1 MRIHHLHLQDFR
13 GFASFDLDLH
23 PDLTLLVGRN
33 GSGKTGV
40 LRGLAVALGAWF
52 GGMSSAEVR
61 GYDRTIKK
69 RDARLTRVESGGLPT
84 LEASYP
90 VKVRAEGTVIGR
102 RISWL
107 RELGHPKGRTTHGGA
122 RQIRDVAADVEAR
135 LTDAR
140 APIPLPVISHYAAGR
155 LWVQKRDKNKD
166 RLGSRLDG
174 YSAALEVASD
184 PKLFEAWM
192 EWRESDRI
200 QRIARAADAGQS
212 VADVSSPH
220 LEAVQ
225 EAARTCLEGARRFY
239 YSANHR
245 ELRVEFDDGTEL
257 PFDRLSDGQRSL
269 VAMAAD
275 IAWRCAQLNPFHGRN
290 AAHESEG
297 VVLIDEIELHL
308 HPAWQRRV
316 LSDLRRAFPRIQFV
330 ATTHSPQVIGAAR
343 REWIRLLVPGAARA
357 FEVGHVEGRDANSIL
372 FEVMGV
378 RPRLESTEK
387 ELDAIEQAI
396 ARGDHDTAWRALE
409 QLRERLGNDD
419 EAVRNLEWEL
429 RDREVHGAHD

>member
-23 PDLTLLVGRN
+23 PELTLLVGRN

-40 LRGLAVALGAWF
+40 LEGLAVALGAWF
-52 GGMSSAEVR
+52 GGMSTSEVR
-61 GYDRTIKK
+61 ACDRTIKK
-69 RDARLTRVESGGLPT
+69 RDARLTRIESDGLPT

-90 VKVRAEGTVIGR
+90 VRVQAEGTVGGE
-102 RISWL
+102 RIAWL
-107 RELGHPKGRTTHGGA
+107 RELGHAEGRTTHGEA
-122 RQIRDVAADVEAR
+122 RQIRELASRAEAR
-135 LTDAR
+135 LIHEPHAVE
-140 APIPLPVISHYAAGR
+140 LPVIGYYAAGR
-155 LWVQKRDKNKD
+155 LWVQKRDSKRD

-200 QRIARAADAGQS
+200 QRIARASEAGEDLS
-212 VADVSSPH
+212 EVTSPH

-225 EAARTCLEGARRFY
+225 EAARACLEGARRFY
-239 YSANHR
+239 YSANYQ

-275 IAWRCAQLNPFHGRN
+275 IAWRCAQLNPFHGRE
-290 AAHESEG
+290 AAHRSEG

-316 LSDLRRAFPRIQFV
+316 LGDLRRAFPRIQFV

-343 REWIRLLVPGAARA
+343 REWIRLLVPGAAQA

-372 FEVMGV
+372 SEVMGV
-378 RPRLESTEK
+378 RPRLESTER
-387 ELDAIEQAI
+387 ELDEVEQAI
-396 ARGDHDTAWRALE
+396 VRGDVAGASLALE
-409 QLRERLGNDD
+409 QLRERLGDGD
-419 EAVRNLEWEL
+419 EAIRNLEWEL
-429 RDREVHGAHD
+429 RDLEVHGAHD

>member
-1 MRIHHLHLQDFR
+1 MRIDHLHLQDFR
-13 GFASFDLDLH
+13 GFASFDLELH
-23 PDLTLLVGRN
+23 PEITLLVGRN
-33 GSGKTGV
+33 GSGKTGI

-52 GGMSSAEVR
+52 GGMSNAEVR

-69 RDARLTRVESGGLPT
+69 WDARLTRVESGGLPT

-90 VKVRAEGTVIGR
+90 VRVRAEGMVAGR
-102 RISWL
+102 RISWF
-107 RELGHPKGRTTHGGA
+107 RELGHPGGRTTHGGA
-122 RQIRDVAADVEAR
+122 KQIRELASSVESRLAEAHDPVA
-135 LTDAR
+135 
-140 APIPLPVISHYAAGR
+140 LPVISYHAAGR
-155 LWVQKRDKNKD
+155 LWVQKRDKHKD

-200 QRIARAADAGQS
+200 QRIARASDAGQS
-212 VADVSSPH
+212 VADVGSPH

-239 YSANHR
+239 YSANYR
-245 ELRVEFDDGTEL
+245 ELRVEFDDGSEL

-275 IAWRCAQLNPFHGRN
+275 IAWRCAQLNPFHGRE
-290 AAHESEG
+290 AAHRTEG

-316 LSDLRRAFPRIQFV
+316 LDDLRCAFPRIQFV

-343 REWIRLLVPGAARA
+343 REWIRLLVPGASQA
-357 FEVGHVEGRDANSIL
+357 FPVGHVEGRDTNAIL
-372 FEVMGV
+372 SEVMGV
-378 RPRLESTEK
+378 LPRLERTQQEID
-387 ELDAIEQAI
+387 EIERAI
-396 ARGDHDTAWRALE
+396 ADGELEKARQALE
-409 QLRERLGNDD
+409 RLREPLGDSD
-419 EAVRNLEWEL
+419 EAIRNLEWEL
-429 RDREVHGAHD
+429 RDLEVHGAHD